1 MGTIVLA
8 VSWDK
13 IISPNFGNTA
23 NAEKRDLAGH
33 LNVLTKIEMLI
44 KSNSYI
50 PRMYT
55 GID

>member
-13 IISPNFGNTA
+13 ISANIGNTA

>member
-13 IISPNFGNTA
+13 LISPNFGNTA

-33 LNVLTKIEMLI
+33 FNVLTKIEMLI